1 MPSVTQRIKEIKQP
15 YGGYLKPSE
24 FEKIQFEDNN
34 KLNEENIH
42 SSLVGLTVDYMTRY
56 IMGTPIEEA
65 FKISLM
71 GAKLINDS
79 NYAFKLLHNIQ
90 GLDNKSIYNACKLVG
105 YDVCYRAG
113 QMAYK
118 DVKTIDADDTTINN
132 IRIMINRSVKFF
144 EKYGPIIKDGFTF
157 EGGYTKIIDSGDGDF
172 LTNDTLWDFKV
183 SSASPKSQHTLQLL
197 IYYLMG
203 KKSIHSEFNNIKKLG
218 IFNPRLNCVFLKEI
232 DQIHDDVIETVSKE
246 IIGYNSKNKKI
257 ISSDELTISDVM
269 KELQC
274 TRYMVMKY
282 YAEEGLP
289 LKRINNKYYISKIE
303 LYKWMMELE
312 EERKSQERFAMI
324 TLLVSI
330 LVCGIIFLVFI
341 NMIF

>member
-15 YGGYLKPSE
+15 YGGYLKLSE

-34 KLNEENIH
+34 QLNEENIH

-90 GLDNKSIYNACKLVG
+90 DLDNKSLYNACKLVG
-105 YDVCYRAG
+105 YDVCYRRG

-232 DQIHDDVIETVSKE
+232 DQIPDDVIETVSKE
-246 IIGYNSKNKKI
+246 IIGYNSKNKKM
-257 ISSDELTISDVM
+257 ISSDELTITDVM

-282 YAEEGLP
+282 YTEEGLP

-312 EERKSQERFAMI
+312 EERKRQEKIATI
-324 TLLVSI
+324 ISLVILLVG
-330 LVCGIIFLVFI
+330 GIIFLVI
-341 NMIF
+341 LKNIF

>member
-105 YDVCYRAG
+105 YDVCSRRG

-118 DVKTIDADDTTINN
+118 DVKTIDADNTTINN
-132 IRIMINRSVKFF
+132 IRIMIDRSVKFF

-232 DQIHDDVIETVSKE
+232 NQISDDVIETVSKE
-246 IIGYNSKNKKI
+246 IIGYNSKNKKM
-257 ISSDELTISDVM
+257 ISSDELTITDVM

-312 EERKSQERFAMI
+312 EDRKRQEKIATI
-324 TLLVSI
+324 ISLVILLVG
-330 LVCGIIFLVFI
+330 GIIFL
-341 NMIF
+341 MILKNIF